1 MIAVPITLRKS
12 NIFLQARSTN
22 NTNGATFTELITVS
36 STNIY
41 AMQQV
46 QQGLAAHGNTYFAYE
61 QTAGKGQ
68 RGKSW
73 NAEAGKNI
81 LMSTVLNTESITL
94 YNQFGVSIAV
104 ALAAHHI
111 FSKYAG
117 DETKI
122 KWPNDIYWRD
132 RKAAGILI
140 ENIIRGNQ
148 WLWAIAGVGININQ
162 TSFDTSLSNA
172 VSLKQ
177 ITGREQDVISM
188 AKELSQQIVFH
199 FQQFVNGKFYEL
211 LQQYNS
217 LLYKKDETIKLKKA
231 NAVFECV
238 VKAVNLHGELEV
250 DGALQPS
257 YKHDEAEWIIAKT
270 ID

>member
-1 MIAVPITLRKS
+1 MQV
-12 NIFLQARSTN
+12 RSTN
-22 NTNGATFTELITVS
+22 NTNGATFTELITVG

-46 QQGLAAHGNTYFAYE
+46 QQGLAAHGNTYFAQQ

-81 LMSTVLNTESITL
+81 LMSIVLNTESINL
-94 YNQFGVSIAV
+94 YNRFGVSIAV
-104 ALAAHHI
+104 ALAAHNI

-148 WLWAIAGVGININQ
+148 WHWAVAGVGMNINQ
-162 TSFDTSLSNA
+162 ASFDTTLKNA

-177 ITGREQDVISM
+177 ITGSEHNVISM
-188 AKELSQQIVFH
+188 AKELSQQVLFY
-199 FQQFVNGKFYEL
+199 FQRFADGKFHEL

-217 LLYKKDETIKLKKA
+217 LLYKKNETIKLKKA
-231 NAVFECV
+231 NAVFECI
-238 VKAVNLHGELEV
+238 VKAVNMQGELEV
-250 DGALQPS
+250 AGALQPA
-257 YKHDEAEWIIAKT
+257 YTHDEAEWVITKT
-270 ID
+270 AD